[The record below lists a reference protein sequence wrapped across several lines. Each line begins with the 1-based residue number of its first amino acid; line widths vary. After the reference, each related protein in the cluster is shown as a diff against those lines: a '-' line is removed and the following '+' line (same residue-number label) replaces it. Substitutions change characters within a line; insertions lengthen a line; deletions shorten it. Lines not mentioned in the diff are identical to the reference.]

1 MSSIA
6 NFFHSG
12 FEKFE
17 NESWIDFS
25 RNSARF
31 AFCRDSN
38 LSLSRELV
46 HATWCIRGS
55 KEGKS
60 GGRWKDSLSSLRFVR
75 PFFSSRAFNVN
86 IFREEIGEY
95 PPLFPIPFLCFPP
108 VYSRSIRGG
117 DPLDPR
123 SSTLARLRFSFH
135 ASFLEGPP
143 TRIDLSDWPIF
154 FTILALLRFSNV
166 LFVFD
171 SFIDLAAGREIT
183 ERRSFLGKE
192 HLVAISIER
201 SLAKANSYRFA
212 RNFRE

>member
-1 MSSIA
+1 MKIKIRPEAVVNRTHTAGGHTAAPFNSSTRKNRPLPVAYACPLSPI
-6 NFFHSG
+6 FFNSG

-17 NESWIDFS
+17 NESIFREIRLAS
-25 RNSARF
+25 LFAATRIYRYLENSYM
-31 AFCRDSN
+31 D
-38 LSLSRELV
+38 
-46 HATWCIRGS
+46 ATWCIRGS

-123 SSTLARLRFSFH
+123 SSTLARPRFSFH
-135 ASFLEGPP
+135 ASFL
-143 TRIDLSDWPIF
+143 RIGAP
-154 FTILALLRFSNV
+154 
-166 LFVFD
+166 
-171 SFIDLAAGREIT
+171 
-183 ERRSFLGKE
+183 
-192 HLVAISIER
+192 
-201 SLAKANSYRFA
+201 
-212 RNFRE
+212 

>member
-1 MSSIA
+1 MDR
-6 NFFHSG
+6 FFA
-12 FEKFE
+12 KFASFFAATRIYRYLE
-17 NESWIDFS
+17 NSYMD
-25 RNSARF
+25 
-31 AFCRDSN
+31 
-38 LSLSRELV
+38 
-46 HATWCIRGS
+46 ATWCIRGS

-135 ASFLEGPP
+135 ASFLEGPLGSISRTGRSFSRFSLSFDSP
-143 TRIDLSDWPIF
+143 TYYSYSIRLS
-154 FTILALLRFSNV
+154 TLLR
-166 LFVFD
+166 D
-171 SFIDLAAGREIT
+171 
-183 ERRSFLGKE
+183 ER
-192 HLVAISIER
+192 
-201 SLAKANSYRFA
+201 
-212 RNFRE
+212 